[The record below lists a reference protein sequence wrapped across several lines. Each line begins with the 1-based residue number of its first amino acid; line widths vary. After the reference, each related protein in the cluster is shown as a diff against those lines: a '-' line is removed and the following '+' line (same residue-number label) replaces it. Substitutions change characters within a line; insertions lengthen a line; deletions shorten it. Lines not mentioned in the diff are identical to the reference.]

1 MARKAVRKLASTVTP
16 DQEAKANDA
25 ANRILAELDAAK
37 TAQECAD
44 ISEKHAKVFARLQ
57 KVHPVR
63 AIHIVNL
70 ASLKKREFE
79 QMQKKKNQAQAELWA

>member
-1 MARKAVRKLASTVTP
+1 MTP
-16 DQEAKANDA
+16 EQEAKANDA
-25 ANRILAELDAAK
+25 ANKILSELEAAK

-44 ISEKHAKVFARLQ
+44 ISRKHANIFQRLQ

>member
-1 MARKAVRKLASTVTP
+1 MTP

-44 ISEKHAKVFARLQ
+44 ISEKQSAK
-57 KVHPVR
+57 
-63 AIHIVNL
+63 AIYDYPQRGYIFDR
-70 ASLKKREFE
+70 SL
-79 QMQKKKNQAQAELWA
+79 L

>member
-1 MARKAVRKLASTVTP
+1 MTP